1 MQKTVGVTVGKFMP
15 LHKGHELMIEMAA
28 SQLDELIVIVS
39 SASST
44 YYGMISSL
52 DHRYN
57 IIKEKYAGRNITVV
71 KYSDDIG
78 DPIEVDVHGTATDNS
93 FWESWINVF
102 KILAPDATHFVSSDR
117 YGKQAAKRMGIT
129 WLAIDPDREL
139 VDISATRIRANP
151 IKEWQYIAKEFRP
164 DYVTTVVVVGPESC
178 GKSTLVKDLGK
189 AWGSPAVPEYGRIMT
204 EIIGDGAW
212 EIEHFYEIVRRQQA
226 MNKIA
231 AQQSTNGLVFIDTEA
246 YTTALYAIEYLNAN
260 SETLRSMSSHERF
273 DLVIVVSPNLPWV
286 DDGSRVM
293 PDQDKRKAFFEMML
307 NRFDLCH
314 PYGLMQPLGYCP
326 VGKRLYDNAVILC
339 ETDRAKRVTIA
350 STKVS
355 DMLAAPKKY
364 DISHLT

>member
-1 MQKTVGVTVGKFMP
+1 MSKIGVTVGKFMP

-39 SASST
+39 SEPRKHS
-44 YYGMISSL
+44 GMIFNL

-102 KILAPDATHFVSSDR
+102 KIFAPDATHFVSSDR
-117 YGKQAAKRMGIT
+117 YGKQAAKRLGIT

-151 IKEWQYIAKEFRP
+151 MKEWQYIAKEFRP
-164 DYVTTVVVVGPESC
+164 DYAKTIVVVGPESC

-212 EIEHFYEIVRRQQA
+212 HLEHFYEIVRRQQA

-246 YTTALYAIEYLNAN
+246 YTTALYALEYLNEN
-260 SETLRSMSSHERF
+260 SETLRSISISEQF
-273 DLVIVVSPNLPWV
+273 DLVIVVSPDLPWV

-293 PDQDKRKAFFEMML
+293 PDQDKRQEFFEMLLYWFHLSHL
-307 NRFDLCH
+307 NTI
-314 PYGLMQPLGYCP
+314 MQPLSFCT
-326 VGKRLYDNAVILC
+326 VSNRVYDNAAILR
-339 ETDRAKRVTIA
+339 ETDRVKRVTFVSA
-350 STKVS
+350 KVS
-355 DMLAAPKKY
+355 EMLAAPKEY